1 MSDCEPIYYAC
12 IVVEC
17 FIILTLVAMT
27 INALLPPPS
36 ILTPEN
42 KLNRWGNR
50 ARVRLASSSK
60 NGSTDKIPDD
70 DVVQDGSYDGVPGF
84 NPRLPFGQPSHAI
97 QPQEAHFAFKQHCQ
111 DQLGIVGT
119 RNPSNDSDKFSGTL
133 LTCSEMEPYGTP
145 ETVLFS
151 ELDGIQKRIASGELR
166 PQNEKERLEI
176 YFRTVYPLAN
186 PLRWVTMS
194 LAQLQDYYQRL
205 ELYYKLPDAIMPTTL
220 ITPRRSA
227 NNQFYRVPSGV
238 VLDQDQNRKGITEPY
253 IEVIRFG
260 SAFSLYNDPTAF
272 NGTYYYPVRGSGL
285 YIPVGRS
292 LLAYNKVHALKLLRV
307 ANKDL
312 LVFGGRDFQNFLKKD
327 SNGIWKDIVA
337 KNPSAQ
343 RDQSWVSTCVVDK
356 HATKSDKGCPLAMG
370 WFTKKVEYIPEA
382 LDRMVAEMVSGKSLR
397 IDSRKQL
404 DGTMKDVKVYYGGS
418 DTMDRYIAQLA
429 RNRGYDT
436 LQCLREA
443 QMSVDGDAL
452 VGNEIIKLE
461 EPVYSQAE
469 YVRLDPFATP
479 YLPPYDP
486 QTEASVQYLLDGNIS
501 AVSPEWIAKT
511 LYEPFNAAYT
521 VIDVV
526 VPARN

>member
-1 MSDCEPIYYAC
+1 MVYAC
-12 IVVEC
+12 IVVEVL
-17 FIILTLVAMT
+17 ILMILTFT
-27 INALLPPPS
+27 GINMLLPVSTQVVLKFPFV
-36 ILTPEN
+36 TN
-42 KLNRWGNR
+42 KLKSMG
-50 ARVRLASSSK
+50 ARIAPSLKSSS
-60 NGSTDKIPDD
+60 TDEIHDD
-70 DVVQDGSYDGVPGF
+70 DVVQDGSYDGVPVRQSLLSFGKQS
-84 NPRLPFGQPSHAI
+84 RTILPE
-97 QPQEAHFAFKQHCQ
+97 EAHFSFKQHCQ
-111 DQLGIVGT
+111 DQLGVVGT
-119 RNPSNDSDKFSGTL
+119 RNPVNDTDRFAGTL
-133 LTCSEMEPYGTP
+133 LTCSEIEPYGTP
-145 ETVLFS
+145 ETVIFS
-151 ELDGIQKRIASGELR
+151 ELDGLQKRIDSGELR

-186 PLRWVTMS
+186 PLRWAAMS
-194 LAQLQDYYQRL
+194 LAQLTDYYQRL
-205 ELYYKLPDAIMPTTL
+205 ELYYKLPDAVMPATV

-260 SAFSLYNDPTAF
+260 AAFSLYSDPTAF

-292 LLAYNKVHALKLLRV
+292 LLAYNKVHALKLLRT

-312 LVFGGRDFQNFLKKD
+312 VVFGGRDFQNFLKKD
-327 SNGIWKDIVA
+327 SNAMWENILKQ
-337 KNPSAQ
+337 NPSAQ
-343 RDQSWVSTCVVDK
+343 REQSWVSTCVVDK

-370 WFTKKVEYIPEA
+370 WFTKKMEYIPAA

-397 IDSRKQL
+397 IDSRKQA
-404 DGTMKDVKVYYGGS
+404 DGSMKDVKVYYGGS

-443 QMSVDGDAL
+443 QMSVEGDAL

-461 EPVYSQAE
+461 EPVYTQAE
-469 YVRLDPFATP
+469 YVRLDPFAAP

-486 QTEASVQYLLDGNIS
+486 QTEASVQYLLDGSIS
-501 AVSPEWIAKT
+501 AVKPEWIAKT
-511 LYEPFNAAYT
+511 LYEPFDAAYT